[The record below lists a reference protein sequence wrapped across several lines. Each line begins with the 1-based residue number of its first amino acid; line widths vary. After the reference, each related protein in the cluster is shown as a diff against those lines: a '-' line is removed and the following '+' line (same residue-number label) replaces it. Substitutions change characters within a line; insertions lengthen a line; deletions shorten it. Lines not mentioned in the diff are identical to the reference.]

1 MTPRLLRRNSP
12 SPGRCWLFSVLVVS
26 VSGFSGCY
34 LDTSPAGPDVVSLQ
48 LADLLNDKDPVVRR
62 TAAES
67 LGKIGSSS
75 QIERVVQTLSDPDPR
90 VREAGVVALGR
101 LEVEAD
107 GVPAIAQALS
117 DTAGPVRAAAAR
129 SLGEVGDV
137 SGVANRLIRLLKD
150 PDSRKRRA
158 AVQALVQVE
167 VAGAFSQL
175 SLAVRDDDAIVR
187 QGAVAALGE
196 WWGEKSIPLLRERLA
211 EDAVPGVRVEAA
223 YRLGKVGHHGL
234 VQELD
239 HVASTDRD
247 VMVRRW
253 AQWASGR
260 LKGPP
265 DSG

>member
-12 SPGRCWLFSVLVVS
+12 SLGRCWVFAVLIV
-26 VSGFSGCY
+26 SGCY
-34 LDTSPAGPDVVSLQ
+34 LDTSPAGPDAVSIQ
-48 LADLLNDKDPVVRR
+48 LADLLSDKDPVVRR

-107 GVPAIAQALS
+107 GVLAIVQALS
-117 DTAGPVRAAAAR
+117 DTAEPVRSAAAR
-129 SLGEVGDV
+129 SLGEVDDV
-137 SGVANRLIRLLKD
+137 SGVANRLIQLLKD

-196 WWGEKSIPLLRERLA
+196 WWGEKAIPLLRERLA
-211 EDAVPGVRVEAA
+211 GDAVPGVRVEAA

-234 VQELD
+234 VKELH

-253 AQWASGR
+253 AKWAGDQLKRPPESG
-260 LKGPP
+260 
-265 DSG
+265 